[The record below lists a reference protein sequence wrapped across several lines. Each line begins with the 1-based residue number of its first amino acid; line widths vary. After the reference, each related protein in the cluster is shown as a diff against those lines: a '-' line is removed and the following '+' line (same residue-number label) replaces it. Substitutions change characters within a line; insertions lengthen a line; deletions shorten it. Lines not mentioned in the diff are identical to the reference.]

1 MDDLMYMLSGQ
12 PVVIILLI
20 ILAIIFIIKGIQKV
34 PDGRSRVVERLGR
47 RHKILKPG
55 LGFIVPF
62 LDQVKKDGLNI
73 FTFRDGKMINLVERK
88 GDIVMSETRL
98 DPPPK
103 EMIAKDNSEV
113 NVDIIGFFRI
123 TEPAKTV
130 YDVDNVYE
138 SLQSLMETT
147 LRQEVGKLDSDTLIA
162 SRDILSEKLR
172 NNVTEAAISWGIQV
186 TRIEIESIEFAGPIQ
201 EKLAEARREELI
213 RRAQV
218 IEAQAKRDMEVLVAE
233 GEKASRVLKAEGIR
247 ESQILEAEGKK
258 QEEILIAQGE
268 FEKAKLEAEG
278 AFLRESREREG
289 TAQGYDAINKALKE
303 KPEAVIALETLDAQ
317 KNVAKSIGESQNA
330 LILPAETAGLFGAI
344 GSITKGMSALSSSL
358 SDNLNGEE
366 LKPKS
371 KTKPKSK

>member
-1 MDDLMYMLSGQ
+1 MNDLMYIFNGQ
-12 PVVIILLI
+12 PIVVILLT

-34 PDGRSRVVERLGR
+34 PDGRARVVERLGR

-73 FTFRDGKMINLVERK
+73 FTFRDGVNVNLVEK
-88 GDIVMSETRL
+88 GGNIVMSETRL

-258 QEEILIAQGE
+258 QEEILVAQGE

-278 AFLRESREREG
+278 RFLLQSREKEG
-289 TAQGYDAINKALKE
+289 IAQGFDAINKALKE
-303 KPEAVIALETLDAQ
+303 KPEAVIALETLAAQ
-317 KNVAKSIGESQNA
+317 KDVAKSIGESQNA

-344 GSITKGMSALSSSL
+344 GSITKGMSALSASL
-358 SDNLNGEE
+358 SNNLNSEE
-366 LKPKS
+366 IKKKPK
-371 KTKPKSK
+371 PK